1 MSFVFSE
8 AEKEEALKTYID
20 FLRRPSVS
28 ASGEGIRDTA
38 NYLVGLLSSLGV
50 KASVEETGGHP
61 VVLGEYNVGAKQTIL
76 VYNHYDVQP
85 VDPLDEWVHP
95 PFSAAVTGGKV
106 FARGASDNKGTLI
119 ARLYGFKKLVA
130 EGKLGVNLKFIFE
143 GEEEIGS
150 PNLEGYVQRTVHKL
164 GADAVIMEGGGLDAK
179 GRPQVILGVKGLLY
193 VELNRVS
200 GVRDLHS
207 SNAPIVYNPAWDL
220 VKLLGSLV
228 DDEGRVRIE
237 GFYDDVRPLTDLEAE
252 LLRSYDTTPEETIK
266 ALGVIFI
273 ETATT
278 EKLRVAL
285 FTEPTCN
292 IDGFSSGYTGP
303 KSKTIVPAKAMAKLD
318 FRLVPNQDPHK
329 VFESLQTHIK
339 KHGFD
344 VECRLLGAETPVRT
358 QPNTRVV
365 IAMRESAKK
374 VYGVEPVVLPNSAG
388 TQPMGVFTRILGV
401 NECVSA
407 IGVGSA
413 SSNAH
418 APNENVEIENFYKA
432 IQHSAEFFY
441 TYPKIQLQV

>member
-1 MSFVFSE
+1 MSFVLSE
-8 AEKEEALKTYID
+8 TEKEEALKTYIE
-20 FLRRPSVS
+20 FLQKPSVS

-38 NYLVGLLSSLGV
+38 EYLKRLLSSLGV
-50 KASVEETGGHP
+50 KASIEETGGHP
-61 VVLGEYNVGAKQTIL
+61 VVLGEYSIGANQTLL

-95 PFSAAVTGGKV
+95 PFSATVSGGKV

-130 EGKLGVNLKFIFE
+130 EGKLSVNLKFIYE

-150 PNLEGYVQRTVHKL
+150 PNLEGYIQKNVHRL

-179 GRPQVILGVKGLLY
+179 GRPQVILGVKGLVY
-193 VELNRVS
+193 VELNCNT

-207 SNAPIVYNPAWDL
+207 SNAPIVYNPAWEL
-220 VKLLGSLV
+220 VKLLRSLV
-228 DDEGRVRIE
+228 DDEGRVRID
-237 GFYDDVRPLTDLEAE
+237 GFYDDVKPLTDDEAE

-266 ALGVIFI
+266 ALGVKRLKYPS
-273 ETATT
+273 T

-318 FRLVPNQDPHK
+318 FRLVPNQNPHK
-329 VFESLQTHIK
+329 IFELLQTHIRK
-339 KHGFD
+339 NGFD
-344 VECRLLGAETPVRT
+344 VDCRLLGAETPVRT
-358 QPNTRVV
+358 PVRTRVV
-365 IAMRESAKK
+365 SAMRESAKK

-388 TQPMGVFTRILGV
+388 TQPMGVFTNILGI

-441 TYPKIQLQV
+441 TYPKIQL